1 MKRIT
6 TIILINTLALFS
18 FSQNVFN
25 QNQEKYKITGEI
37 TGLKDS
43 TVILAYYFGGK
54 QYATDTANVINGKF
68 TFKGDKKL
76 KGGMYLVVL
85 SESKYFDIIVSEQNF
100 SFTTKLNDLIGSMTF
115 KNSKENPPFYKYLNF
130 IMEMQKKVTPIREQ
144 LKSAEG
150 EIKQEL
156 QLLQT
161 RFYLP

>member
-68 TFKGDKKL
+68 TFKGNKEL
-76 KGGMYLVVL
+76 KGGMYLIVL

-100 SFTTKLNDLIGSMTF
+100 SLGQIRFTI
-115 KNSKENPPFYKYLNF
+115 SKSKFFLKSFLMKDIRSLKFENF
-130 IMEMQKKVTPIREQ
+130 IMSRI
-144 LKSAEG
+144 
-150 EIKQEL
+150 EL
-156 QLLQT
+156 
-161 RFYLP
+161 